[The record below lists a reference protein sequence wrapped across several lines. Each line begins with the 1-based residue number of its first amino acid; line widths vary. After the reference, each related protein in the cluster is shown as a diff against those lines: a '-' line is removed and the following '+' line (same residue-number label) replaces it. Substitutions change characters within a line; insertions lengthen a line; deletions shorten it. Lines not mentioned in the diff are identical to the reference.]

1 MKTIKEI
8 ITENQ
13 QEFNDVIIN
22 FLTEK
27 SVETKQKK
35 KQPKTVCHFSVMGK
49 KYDSNVFTN
58 NYKNFLMDIS
68 KNNNYKLF
76 QESLGRFV
84 RSKSKYFS
92 ETTRNKSQLVKLMCG
107 GYVSTYSSTEFKIK
121 HIKNICDKLG
131 VDFSYEI
138 K

>member
-8 ITENQ
+8 IMENQ

-22 FLTEK
+22 FLTDK
-27 SVETKQKK
+27 AVETKQKK

-49 KYDSNVFTN
+49 KYNSNVFTT
-58 NYKNFLMDIS
+58 NYKNFLTDIS
-68 KNNNYKLF
+68 KNNKYKLF
-76 QESLGRFV
+76 QESLGKFV
-84 RSKSKYFS
+84 KLNSNEFS
-92 ETTRNKSQLVKLMCG
+92 ETTRKKAQLVKLMCG